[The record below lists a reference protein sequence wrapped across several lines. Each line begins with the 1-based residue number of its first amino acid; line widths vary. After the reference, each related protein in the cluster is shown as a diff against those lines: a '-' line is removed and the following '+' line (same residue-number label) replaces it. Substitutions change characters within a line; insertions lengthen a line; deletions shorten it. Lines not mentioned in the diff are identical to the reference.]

1 MHLAEERMHDAF
13 LIVLKAI
20 QDGRIED
27 ANAFPGYLMT
37 VTKRQFFSHLHTSVN
52 SPECSE
58 DFVMHSIPSNPK
70 YNPDSVLEAHQ
81 RSALMAEVLKSL
93 GPVQRE
99 ILNRF
104 YVLEQ
109 LPEQICTEMK
119 LTDTQFR
126 LLKNRAKAEFGE
138 RGRKMM
144 NPRKPLLREIFSRRP
159 SADALAKRATA

>member
-1 MHLAEERMHDAF
+1 
-13 LIVLKAI
+13 
-20 QDGRIED
+20 
-27 ANAFPGYLMT
+27 
-37 VTKRQFFSHLHTSVN
+37 
-52 SPECSE
+52 
-58 DFVMHSIPSNPK
+58 MHSIPSNAK
-70 YNPDSVLEAHQ
+70 HNPDSILEGQQ
-81 RSALMAEVLKSL
+81 RSVLMAQVLKSMN
-93 GPVQRE
+93 PERRE